1 MKNNSSSTM
10 KSTKRIYII
19 PKVELVKIDSEISLA
34 MMSPPGDMDPM
45 IPISGIKV
53 KKMFTLG

>member
-1 MKNNSSSTM
+1 M